1 MIFLI
6 NILFYLSYLTH
17 KKSINNALFYAS
29 IVLSYMLML
38 VSLAIEASLGIPVF
52 SLLFSVNQVL
62 AVVVPMCLSAALI
75 YYLSVSSK
83 QYLILERYFRLMK
96 SEVRKKKLLKY
107 KVCVVFTMMLTSVIS
122 ILRTELSESPE
133 RSHAERK
140 GVRSCILQV
149 GSG

>member
-83 QYLILERYFRLMK
+83 HYLILERFFRIMK

-122 ILRTELSESPE
+122 ISIFYFS
-133 RSHAERK
+133 SK
-140 GVRSCILQV
+140 N
-149 GSG
+149 